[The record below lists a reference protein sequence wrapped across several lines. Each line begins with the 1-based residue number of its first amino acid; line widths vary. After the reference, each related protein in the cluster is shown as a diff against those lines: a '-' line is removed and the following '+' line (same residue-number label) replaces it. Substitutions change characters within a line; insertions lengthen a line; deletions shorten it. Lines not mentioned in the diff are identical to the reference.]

1 VATDLRPYL
10 VRESGLNLSEAKR
23 TVEDFCHELFK
34 LDSDELSFLESL
46 FEDKRYVIGLLFPN
60 ADHLRDH
67 PGMKWR
73 LQQMTDGSRL
83 QEL

>member
-1 VATDLRPYL
+1 LRA
-10 VRESGLNLSEAKR
+10 LSEAKR
-23 TVEDFCHELFK
+23 TAGDFCHELFK

-46 FEDKRYVIGLLFPN
+46 LENKRYVIGLLFPN

-67 PGMKWR
+67 PDMKWR